1 MSPCF
6 PLAVWCCFRHDLSIG
21 RSFDSSVWTALFKML
36 FPNGLEKDC
45 HFLECPCSTS
55 SLLLFLLKEAPW
67 AQKVVYTGLVERGPA
82 RFSALERLVN
92 DHFRK
97 ATTKESEPLGNV
109 ELEELN
115 ERAQIGQKEF
125 LEKERPFKPRAK
137 PTWSMGMI
145 MDPQSPYPEH
155 ASLRKA
161 MHRGNA
167 KQEVDSHL
175 PPALHW
181 LMQSVE
187 FNVLQIPSLL
197 NSGFGLVAT
206 LDHYLG
212 GCEMMKIMKKGAAQ
226 IIPN

>member
-1 MSPCF
+1 M
-6 PLAVWCCFRHDLSIG
+6 
-21 RSFDSSVWTALFKML
+21 FKML

-45 HFLECPCSTS
+45 HFWECPCSTS

-67 AQKVVYTGLVERGPA
+67 AQKVIYTGLVERGPA

-137 PTWSMGMI
+137 PTWSTGMI

-212 GCEMMKIMKKGAAQ
+212 G
-226 IIPN
+226 